1 LEAVKWDERGL
12 VPAVVQDAATGQ
24 VLMLA
29 YMNREALK
37 RTLASGR
44 TWFYSR
50 SRGEL
55 WPKGETS
62 GNRQEVREVAL
73 DCDGDAVLVKVDQTG
88 AACHTGERSCF
99 FRRLHGEAELGPE
112 LIGELWAT
120 FQDRLRRP
128 REGSYV
134 SRLLAQGVD
143 RILKKV
149 GEEAGEVIIAA
160 KNGDKNELVWELADL
175 LFHCLLLMFVLG
187 LTPQDV
193 LAELARRRHSEREKG
208 KPAAGV
214 EVGKT

>member
-1 LEAVKWDERGL
+1 MKIKWDERGL

-29 YMNREALK
+29 YMNREALQ
-37 RTLASGR
+37 RTLESGR

-73 DCDGDAVLVKVDQTG
+73 DCDGDAILVKVEQKG

-99 FRRLHGEAELGPE
+99 FRRLRGEAGLGPE
-112 LIGELWAT
+112 LIGELWAV
-120 FQDRLRRP
+120 FQDRARRP
-128 REGSYV
+128 REESYV
-134 SRLLAQGVD
+134 SRLLAQGAD

-175 LFHCLLLMFVLG
+175 LFHSLLLTFASD

-193 LAELARRRHSEREKG
+193 LAELARRRH
-208 KPAAGV
+208 
-214 EVGKT
+214 

>member
-1 LEAVKWDERGL
+1 
-12 VPAVVQDAATGQ
+12 
-24 VLMLA
+24 
-29 YMNREALK
+29 
-37 RTLASGR
+37 
-44 TWFYSR
+44 
-50 SRGEL
+50 
-55 WPKGETS
+55 
-62 GNRQEVREVAL
+62 
-73 DCDGDAVLVKVDQTG
+73 
-88 AACHTGERSCF
+88 
-99 FRRLHGEAELGPE
+99 
-112 LIGELWAT
+112 
-120 FQDRLRRP
+120 
-128 REGSYV
+128 V

>member
-1 LEAVKWDERGL
+1 MKSRVVSPEAVKWDERGL

-29 YMNREALK
+29 YMNREALE

-73 DCDGDAVLVKVDQTG
+73 DCDGDAILVKVDQTG

-99 FRRLHGEAELGPE
+99 FRRLRGEAGLGPE

-120 FQDRLRRP
+120 FQDRARCP

-134 SRLLAQGVD
+134 SRLLAQGID

-175 LFHCLLLMFVLG
+175 LFHSLLLTFASG

-193 LAELARRRHSEREKG
+193 LAELARRRH
-208 KPAAGV
+208 
-214 EVGKT
+214 

>member
-1 LEAVKWDERGL
+1 MDEGVKIKWDERGL

-29 YMNREALK
+29 YMNREALQ
-37 RTLASGR
+37 RTLESGR

-73 DCDGDAVLVKVDQTG
+73 DCDGDAILVKVEQKG

-99 FRRLHGEAELGPE
+99 FRRLRGEAGLGPE
-112 LIGELWAT
+112 LIGELWAV
-120 FQDRLRRP
+120 FQDRARRP
-128 REGSYV
+128 REESYV
-134 SRLLAQGVD
+134 SRLLAQGAD

-175 LFHCLLLMFVLG
+175 LFHSLLLTFASD

-193 LAELARRRHSEREKG
+193 LAELARRRH
-208 KPAAGV
+208 
-214 EVGKT
+214 

>member
-1 LEAVKWDERGL
+1 MDEVRWDAQGL

-29 YMNREALK
+29 YMNREALE
-37 RTLASGR
+37 RTLTSGR

-50 SRGEL
+50 SRQAL

-62 GNRQEVREVAL
+62 GNVQTVRAVLL

-99 FRRLHGEAELGPE
+99 FRRLSAGDAPLGPE
-112 LIGELWAT
+112 VLSELWAV
-120 FQDRLRRP
+120 FQDRARRP
-128 REGSYV
+128 RQESYV
-134 SRLLAQGVD
+134 SRLLTQGVD

-160 KNGDKNELVWELADL
+160 KNADRNELTWELADL
-175 LFHCLLLMFVLG
+175 LFHSLLLTFAGG
-187 LTPQDV
+187 LTPADI
-193 LAELARRRHSEREKG
+193 LAELARRRGQVSTSHRSLQKC
-208 KPAAGV
+208 
-214 EVGKT
+214 T

>member
-1 LEAVKWDERGL
+1 VDEGVKIKWDERGL

-29 YMNREALK
+29 YMNREALQ
-37 RTLASGR
+37 RTLESGR

-73 DCDGDAVLVKVDQTG
+73 DCDGDAILVKVEQKG

-99 FRRLHGEAELGPE
+99 FRRLRGEAGLGPE
-112 LIGELWAT
+112 LIGELWAV
-120 FQDRLRRP
+120 FQDRARRP
-128 REGSYV
+128 REESYV
-134 SRLLAQGVD
+134 SRLLAQGAD

-175 LFHCLLLMFVLG
+175 LFHSLLLTFASD

-193 LAELARRRHSEREKG
+193 LAELARRRH
-208 KPAAGV
+208 
-214 EVGKT
+214 

>member
-1 LEAVKWDERGL
+1 VDEGVKIKWDERGL

-29 YMNREALK
+29 YMNREALQ
-37 RTLASGR
+37 RTLESGR

-55 WPKGETS
+55 WPKSETS

-73 DCDGDAVLVKVDQTG
+73 DCDGDAILVKVEQKG

-99 FRRLHGEAELGPE
+99 FRRLRGEAGLGPE
-112 LIGELWAT
+112 LIGELWAV
-120 FQDRLRRP
+120 FQDRARRP
-128 REGSYV
+128 REESYV
-134 SRLLAQGVD
+134 SRLLAQGAD

-175 LFHCLLLMFVLG
+175 LFHSLLLTFASD

-193 LAELARRRHSEREKG
+193 LAELARRRH
-208 KPAAGV
+208 
-214 EVGKT
+214 